1 MDEEKI
7 KEAVEYM
14 VSYGT
19 AHTSY
24 GNWKFGADD
33 LADAIGTSVERI
45 LEQYDRIFNLLLCR
59 KEVLDVEEDSD
70 NGVKLYSI
78 YFGTDFCPNLWPY

>member
-1 MDEEKI
+1 MDESKI
-7 KEAVEYM
+7 MEAVEYM
-14 VSYGT
+14 VSHGT
-19 AHTSY
+19 QSTNY
-24 GNWKFGADD
+24 GNWKFGVDD
-33 LADAIGTSVERI
+33 IAAAIDVSEEDI
-45 LEQYDRIFNLLLCR
+45 LEQYNRIFNLLLCR